1 MATMFGRVELENQF
15 FKRAM
20 GLAVGIHII
29 ALMLELHL
37 PIPEMKIPE
46 KQEAIKI
53 TLAPSY
59 QPKPKPVV
67 KEKILA
73 KESPIKKS
81 EVLKQKPK
89 EKVVAGTKKIVPNA
103 RELGNPKANKVVKNV
118 QKGDP
123 VSKNMTKYKP
133 GTEFRKT
140 PTTNIGTGGT
150 SKVATADLGGG
161 SGNVYKAPNF
171 ATKSMSN
178 MAQLGS
184 RFKLKNGVDD
194 NGAGAGSSGGV
205 GDGRG
210 AGFGDGIIT
219 GSRNGTVETAKMIN
233 NVGSLTGVTNGA
245 IASSKGS
252 EGLSTK
258 GSVIVAGVPD
268 DTIVLGSMD
277 PDAIRRRLLEHLSE
291 FRYCY
296 QSELDEKKSKDV
308 SGVVHLNFNIGPEG
322 DVQRANVNSNSGIT
336 PSVKSCVASVLR
348 DIEFPKPRGGGMVEV
363 KQPMNFYPKN
373 S

>member
-1 MATMFGRVELENQF
+1 MASMFGRVELENQF

-20 GLAVGIHII
+20 GLAVGVHIV
-29 ALMLELHL
+29 ALMLELSL
-37 PIPEMKIPE
+37 PIREIKLPI
-46 KQEAIKI
+46 KQEAIKL
-53 TLAPSY
+53 TFTPVEM
-59 QPKPKPVV
+59 PKPIP

-73 KESPIKKS
+73 KESPLKES
-81 EVLKQKPK
+81 EIVKVKPK
-89 EKVVAGTKKIVPNA
+89 EKVVAGTKKIVPKA
-103 RELGNPKANKVVKNV
+103 KELGNPKAEKIVKNV

-150 SKVATADLGGG
+150 SAIATANLGGG
-161 SGNVYKAPNF
+161 SGDVYKAPNF
-171 ATKSMSN
+171 ATKSVSS

-184 RFKLKNGVDD
+184 RFKLKNAADD

-245 IASSKGS
+245 ITSSKGS

-268 DTIVLGSMD
+268 DTVVLGSMD
-277 PDAIRRRLLEHLSE
+277 PDSIRRKLLEHLSE

-322 DVQRANVNSNSGIT
+322 DVQRANVSSNSGIT
-336 PSVKSCVASVLR
+336 STVKSCVAGVLR
-348 DIEFPKPRGGGMVEV
+348 DIEFPKPRGGGVVEV

>member
-1 MATMFGRVELENQF
+1 MASAFGYVEIENSF

-20 GLAVGIHII
+20 AISFGVHII
-29 ALMLELHL
+29 ALALELSL
-37 PIPEMKIPE
+37 PVHEVKPPMRT
-46 KQEAIKI
+46 EAIQVSLK
-53 TLAPSY
+53 PVEM
-59 QPKPKPVV
+59 PKPQP

-73 KESPIKKS
+73 QKSPLKES

-89 EKVVAGTKKIVPNA
+89 EKVVAGTKKVVPKA
-103 RELGNPKANKVVKNV
+103 KELGNPNAQKVVKNV

-123 VSKNMTKYKP
+123 MSKNMTKYKP

-150 SKVATADLGGG
+150 SKIATADLGGG

-194 NGAGAGSSGGV
+194 NGAGAGSSGGI

-268 DTIVLGSMD
+268 DTVVLGSMD
-277 PDAIRRRLLEHLSE
+277 PDAIRRKLLEHLSE

-296 QSELDEKKSKDV
+296 QSELDDKKSKSV
-308 SGVVHLNFNIGPEG
+308 SGVVNLNFDIGSDG
-322 DVQRANVNSNSGIT
+322 SVSRANITSNSGIT
-336 PSVKSCVASVLR
+336 SEVKSCVASVLR
-348 DIEFPKPRGGGMVEV
+348 DIEFPKPRGGGAVEV

>member
-1 MATMFGRVELENQF
+1 MASMFGRVELENQF

-20 GLAVGIHII
+20 GLAVGVHIV
-29 ALMLELHL
+29 ALMLELSL
-37 PIPEMKIPE
+37 PIPEMKIPP
-46 KQEAIKI
+46 KQEAIKL
-53 TLAPSY
+53 TFTPVDM
-59 QPKPKPVV
+59 PKPKPIP

-73 KESPIKKS
+73 KESPIKES
-81 EVLKQKPK
+81 EVVKVKPK
-89 EKVVAGTKKIVPNA
+89 EKVVAGTKKIVPKA
-103 RELGNPKANKVVKNV
+103 KELGNPNADKVVKNV

-161 SGNVYKAPNF
+161 SGDVYKAPNF
-171 ATKSMSN
+171 ATKSVSS

-194 NGAGAGSSGGV
+194 NGAGAGSSGGI

-245 IASSKGS
+245 MASSKGS

-268 DTIVLGSMD
+268 DTVVLGSMD

-296 QSELDEKKSKDV
+296 QSELDEKKSKEV
-308 SGVVHLNFNIGPEG
+308 SGVVHLNFNINPEG
-322 DVQRANVNSNSGIT
+322 SVSSANVTSNSGIT
-336 PSVKSCVASVLR
+336 PAVKSCVAGVLR
-348 DIEFPKPRGGGMVEV
+348 DIEFPKPRGGGVVEV

>member
-1 MATMFGRVELENQF
+1 MASMFGRVEIENQF
-15 FKRAM
+15 FKRAV
-20 GLAVGIHII
+20 GLSVGIHII
-29 ALMLELHL
+29 ALALELTL
-37 PIPEMKIPE
+37 PVSEVKIPP
-46 KQEAIKI
+46 KQEAIKL
-53 TLAPSY
+53 TMTPVEM
-59 QPKPKPVV
+59 PKPKA
-67 KEKILA
+67 KILA
-73 KESPIKKS
+73 KESPLKES

-89 EKVVAGTKKIVPNA
+89 EKVIAGTKKVVPKA
-103 RELGNPKANKVVKNV
+103 KDLGNPNAEKVVKNV

-150 SKVATADLGGG
+150 SKVASANIGGG
-161 SGNVYKAPNF
+161 SGDTYKAPNF
-171 ATKSMSN
+171 ATKSMSS

-184 RFKLKNGVDD
+184 RFKLNNAADD

-245 IASSKGS
+245 ISSSKGS

-277 PDAIRRRLLEHLSE
+277 PDSIRKKLLEHLSE

-296 QSELDEKKSKDV
+296 QSELDEKKSRDV
-308 SGVVHLNFNIGPEG
+308 SGVVNLNFDIGSNG
-322 DVQRANVNSNSGIT
+322 SVSRANITSNSGIT
-336 PSVKSCVASVLR
+336 PAVKSCVASVLR
-348 DIEFPKPRGGGMVEV
+348 DIEFPKPRGGGVVEV